1 MNNRIYTCVKFT
13 GHQPVGTAAV
23 VSAPDAHTARDILN
37 TVLRRE
43 GLPGDADMYSMIEF
57 TTDKLQCVI
66 LNNGD
71 Y

>member
-13 GHQPVGTAAV
+13 GHYPVGTAAV

-37 TVLRRE
+37 TLLKRD
-43 GLPGDADMYSMIEF
+43 GLIGDAKMENMIEF
-57 TTDKLQCVI
+57 TTDKLQGVI